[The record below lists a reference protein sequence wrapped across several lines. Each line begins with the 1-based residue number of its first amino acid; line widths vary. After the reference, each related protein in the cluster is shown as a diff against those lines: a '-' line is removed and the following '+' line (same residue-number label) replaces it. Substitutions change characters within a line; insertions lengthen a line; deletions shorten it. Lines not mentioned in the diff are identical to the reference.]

1 MLKQLKFDCYK
12 IFHSRTMRIV
22 LYVCLLLSLVYPIA
36 KFTTNGTNSFYT
48 LMAEMTSGIFSQQ
61 LLNLAAVLFI
71 VFLLGMDFNSG
82 YIKNIYT
89 STNRVA
95 YIFSKIICL
104 FVFIFVFQVLYFLF
118 GLFGS
123 AVADYPIYLKPGSGS
138 NAFYELGD
146 SVYIKFVHFNLF
158 AQGCVAFAFAMAI
171 MFLLFVTKNQWA
183 ALVVGLIYVFLG
195 EYVHLLIDTVINK
208 VSRSEVE
215 FHIDRYLILQ
225 YDYFL
230 KELSGTYNI
239 IRWKGALLFI
249 GMTTFYTLLAI
260 GCSFLVFMKR
270 KVKC

>member
-1 MLKQLKFDCYK
+1 M
-12 IFHSRTMRIV
+12 
-22 LYVCLLLSLVYPIA
+22 
-36 KFTTNGTNSFYT
+36 
-48 LMAEMTSGIFSQQ
+48 
-61 LLNLAAVLFI
+61 
-71 VFLLGMDFNSG
+71 
-82 YIKNIYT
+82 
-89 STNRVA
+89 
-95 YIFSKIICL
+95 
-104 FVFIFVFQVLYFLF
+104 
-118 GLFGS
+118 
-123 AVADYPIYLKPGSGS
+123 
-138 NAFYELGD
+138 
-146 SVYIKFVHFNLF
+146 
-158 AQGCVAFAFAMAI
+158 
-171 MFLLFVTKNQWA
+171 
-183 ALVVGLIYVFLG
+183 GLIYVFLG